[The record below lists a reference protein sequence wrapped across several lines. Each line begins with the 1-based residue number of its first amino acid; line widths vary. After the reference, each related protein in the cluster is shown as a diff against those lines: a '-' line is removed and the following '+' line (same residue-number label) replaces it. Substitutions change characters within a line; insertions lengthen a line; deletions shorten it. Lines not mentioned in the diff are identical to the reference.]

1 MIYIYIKMTAPKK
14 VKSDKE
20 REEERCGGCDCY
32 ETDDGCE
39 CRRVPC
45 SRCGC
50 MDHMYNMNHP
60 DFHSDYWFEGLSF
73 HEKLSTILCDDC
85 INGCSDDDKSYEDE
99 EEGGRWN

>member
-1 MIYIYIKMTAPKK
+1 MTAPKK

-45 SRCGC
+45 SRCGQC
-50 MDHMYNMNHP
+50 DHLYNMNHP
-60 DFHSDYWFEGLSF
+60 EFHSDYWFEGLSF
-73 HEKLSTILCDDC
+73 DEKLSTILCDDC
-85 INGCSDDDKSYEDE
+85 INGRSDDDDSLED
-99 EEGGRWN
+99 NNDY